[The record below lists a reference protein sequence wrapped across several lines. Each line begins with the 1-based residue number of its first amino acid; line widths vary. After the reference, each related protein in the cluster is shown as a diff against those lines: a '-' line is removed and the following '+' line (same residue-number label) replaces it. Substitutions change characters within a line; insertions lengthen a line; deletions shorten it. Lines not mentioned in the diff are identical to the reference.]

1 MAKRRKK
8 NIRKTRKGK
17 DFTKRLVRATKINAS
32 TRIETCNESLS
43 PFGGLLAVVKFLD
56 LVQFRQIFNSTYTT
70 PSRDPANGHYFM
82 VKGILM
88 LLFIGFNR
96 LWHFFYIRF
105 DPVLCG
111 IFNVVCL
118 PVASTYWRYMDS
130 MGINQAVSLLNV
142 MGRLRERVWRIC
154 ELDYAKV
161 RINIDTTVE
170 TVYGDQQGARKGH
183 NPRQR
188 GKKGYRPVL
197 GFIDETREYLIGKL
211 RKGETLSGQEAA
223 DFIKKIRVW
232 LPGCVRHVLIRA
244 DGEFCSW
251 EAVKAALEEGLEF
264 IFANKL
270 CKPAFDPA
278 MWYRP
283 WKRRDIEFNSCA
295 YQPKG
300 WGAAVRFVVMRIPKE
315 ETKPADKQIQCS
327 LFEEDRYKYR
337 IFCTILGGPA
347 HKIIDEYDT
356 RADVE
361 NLVGEAKREGLAAI
375 PSNKFKNN
383 YAFFQM
389 VMLSY
394 NIWRYI
400 KLMASKCIG
409 EAETEDA
416 RFDGIAA
423 NTIRIARLKLLF
435 VAAKVIKDAVKYSLY
450 DSRTPSLF
458 GFYDFMD
465 RLRKKPR
472 PWEVAPA

>member
-1 MAKRRKK
+1 MAKRRKN

-17 DFTKRLVRATKINAS
+17 EFTRKLIKARKINAS
-32 TRIETCNESLS
+32 TRIETCEEALS
-43 PFGGLLAVVKFLD
+43 PFGGLLAVVKFFE
-56 LVQFRQIFNSTYTT
+56 LVQFRQIFDAAYTK
-70 PSRDPANGHYFM
+70 PSRDPVKGHYFM

-118 PVASTYWRYMDS
+118 PVASTYWRYLDS
-130 MGINQAVSLLNV
+130 MGINQAFSLLNV
-142 MGRLRERVWRIC
+142 MKRLRERVWQIC
-154 ELDYAKV
+154 GINYTKV
-161 RINIDTTVE
+161 KVSIDTTVE

-183 NPRQR
+183 NTRNR

-197 GFIDETREYLIGKL
+197 CFIDETREYLSGKL
-211 RKGETLSGQEAA
+211 RKGETMGGKEVA
-223 DFIKKIRVW
+223 DFIRKLRTQ
-232 LPGCVRHVLIRA
+232 LPACVRYMLVRA

-264 IFANKL
+264 IFANKV
-270 CKPAFDPA
+270 CKPPFDPGG
-278 MWYRP
+278 WYRP
-283 WKRRDIEFNSCA
+283 WKRRNIEFNSCI
-295 YQPKG
+295 YQPLR
-300 WGAAVRFVVMRIPKE
+300 WETAVRFVAMRIPME
-315 ETKPADKQIQCS
+315 ETKPAAKHIQCK

-337 IFCTILGGPA
+337 IFCTTLDGLA
-347 HKIIDEYDT
+347 EKIIDEYDK

-361 NLVGEAKREGLAAI
+361 NLVGESKREGLAVI

-383 YAFFQM
+383 YAFFQL

-400 KLMASKCIG
+400 KMIAFMAANKTQSD
-409 EAETEDA
+409 E
-416 RFDGIAA
+416 RQFQGIQS

-435 VAAKVIKDAVKYSLY
+435 VAAKVVKDAVKYSLY
-450 DSRTPSLF
+450 DTRTPALI

-465 RLRKKPR
+465 RLKVKPK
-472 PWEVAPA
+472 PWDTVPV